1 MDFTFWESKAV
12 KLPKGPLYSS
22 AIFLVGLGLLVLA
35 GEWAGSLVG
44 KKEVKFSGPTLPE
57 LQAWEKVVTAGDPT
71 KLNEMLQK
79 DGERIGTDMAKW
91 KLVYLWKSDVL
102 FDLYRTDLANNLKVQ
117 IDSLKAQMEAE
128 KLKAQKEAAAAAG
141 KTETAPGA
149 AGAAP
154 AESTKQ

>member
-35 GEWAGSLVG
+35 GEWAGSLVE

-57 LQAWEKVVTAGDPT
+57 LQAWEKVVTAADPT
-71 KLNEMLQK
+71 KMNEMLQK
-79 DGERIGTDMAKW
+79 DGERIGTDMSKW
-91 KLVYLWKSDVL
+91 QLVYQWKSDVL

-128 KLKAQKEAAAAAG
+128 KLKAQKAAAAAEG
-141 KTETAPGA
+141 KTE
-149 AGAAP
+149 AAP
-154 AESTKQ
+154 AAPTKQ